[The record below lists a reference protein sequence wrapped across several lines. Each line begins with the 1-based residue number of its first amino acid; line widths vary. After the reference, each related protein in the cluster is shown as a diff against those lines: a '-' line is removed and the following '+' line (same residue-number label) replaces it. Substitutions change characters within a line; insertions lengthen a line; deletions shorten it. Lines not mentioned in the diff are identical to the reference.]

1 VPNPVPPAF
10 NLRGIHIPLDRILPM
25 KKVLIDPKRNV
36 TFKRV
41 LSSIKEVGL
50 IEPLIVY
57 PQGSGKTTNYSL
69 LDGHVRFEALKH
81 LNYETAPCLLSDE
94 DEAYTYNHKVNIV
107 PPIQEHFMIIKAI
120 ENGVSEERIAR
131 ALDVDIG
138 HIRQKRDLLNG
149 ICKEAVELLKNK
161 NASRETLRELR
172 RVKPMRQIEMAEL
185 MLNSYNFTCSYAKC
199 LIASTPDDQLVDSN
213 RSKVPKGIKAEE
225 LAAMEKEVESLEQN
239 FITLEEAHGKNTL
252 HLVLAVAYLRKLV
265 ENSAIN
271 KFLQAKYADISA
283 EFQKLIETT
292 SLERTGTRLQ
302 AP

>member
-1 VPNPVPPAF
+1 MANPLPPAF
-10 NLRGIHIPLDRILPM
+10 NLHGVHIPLDRILPM
-25 KKVLIDPKRNV
+25 KKVIIDPKRNV

-57 PQGSGKTTNYSL
+57 PQGSAKTTNYSL

-81 LNYETAPCLLSDE
+81 LNYTTAPCLLSNE

-107 PPIQEHFMIIKAI
+107 PPIQEHFMIMKAI

-131 ALDVDIG
+131 ALDVDVG

-149 ICKEAVELLKNK
+149 ICSEAVELLKNK

-172 RVKPMRQIEMAEL
+172 RVKPIRQIEMAEL
-185 MLNSYNFTCSYAKC
+185 MLKSYNFTCSYAKC
-199 LIASTPDDQLVDSN
+199 LIAATPDEQMLDSN
-213 RSKVPKGIKAEE
+213 RSKAPRGVKAEE

-239 FITLEEAHGKNTL
+239 FISLEEAHGRNTL
-252 HLVLAVAYLRKLV
+252 HLVLAVGFLRKLL

-271 KFLQAKYADISA
+271 KFLQAKYTDIGA

-292 SLERTGTRLQ
+292 SLERSGTRLP